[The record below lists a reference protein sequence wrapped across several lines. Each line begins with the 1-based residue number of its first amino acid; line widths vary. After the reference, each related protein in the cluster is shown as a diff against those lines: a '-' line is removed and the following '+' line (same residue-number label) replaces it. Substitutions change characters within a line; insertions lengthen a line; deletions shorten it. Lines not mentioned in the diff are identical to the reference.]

1 MEEKEE
7 KKKLTKKEKE
17 EKEKAK
23 AKEKLKKIKIE
34 KKPKKE
40 ENKEEQKKKS
50 LFKRIITSYA
60 FLYSIFAILLV
71 AVIVLGV
78 LVANHKED
86 PEKASADLFLPIIYS
101 NTKNNIKVDLAEL
114 YRKGEYVLKIT
125 NYHGKKI
132 NEEKINYN
140 ILVQN
145 ATNNHIKI
153 VKNKDDTNLMENQ
166 ELTKIEDG
174 SLKGYVKQT
183 DTYIITV
190 EGRPEEG
197 DEISLEITS

>member
-7 KKKLTKKEKE
+7 KKKMTKKEKE
-17 EKEKAK
+17 EKEMAK

-40 ENKEEQKKKS
+40 EKEEQKKKS
-50 LFKRIITSYA
+50 LFKRFFTSYA
-60 FLYSIFAILLV
+60 FLYSTFAILLV
-71 AVIVLGV
+71 AVIVLGY

-101 NTKNNIKVDLAEL
+101 NTKNNIKVDLSEL

-140 ILVQN
+140 ILVKN
-145 ATNNHIKI
+145 ATKNHIKI
-153 VKNKDDTNLMENQ
+153 VKNKDDNNLMVDQ
-166 ELTKIEDG
+166 EATRIEDG

-190 EGRPEEG
+190 EERPEEG